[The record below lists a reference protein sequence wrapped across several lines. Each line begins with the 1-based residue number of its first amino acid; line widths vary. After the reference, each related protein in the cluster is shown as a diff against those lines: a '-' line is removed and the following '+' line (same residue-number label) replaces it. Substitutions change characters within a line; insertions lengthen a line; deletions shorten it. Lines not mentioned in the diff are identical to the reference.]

1 MNRMKRIGDMS
12 LKGSD
17 RCYLRHR
24 RRMTAPA
31 TSSLSLKGS
40 DRCRSLSGCWPS
52 CEAIVPQGAAHR
64 VNLSRHSVPSHC
76 TIWSLNVALSQPF
89 SLSENPISIAHGVA
103 FEHYLLRHSVPH
115 SNATS
120 FGSRQSLKGSDR
132 YSLRHRRRICA
143 ATSTLRS
150 PKGSYVYC
158 RWHRHWQMGHT
169 ATIPSLKGSDKYG
182 IIYSHNLQ
190 YYASITRTSL
200 HSSGIPHQVQF
211 CNHPRRR
218 SA

>member
-1 MNRMKRIGDMS
+1 MR
-12 LKGSD
+12 D
-17 RCYLRHR
+17 RENALMEIMHARVHNLGWSPY
-24 RRMTAPA
+24 
-31 TSSLSLKGS
+31 SI
-40 DRCRSLSGCWPS
+40 CRSLSGCCPS
-52 CEAIVPQGAAHR
+52 REAIAPQGTA
-64 VNLSRHSVPSHC
+64 VGVDM
-76 TIWSLNVALSQPF
+76 SQPF
-89 SLSENPISIAHGVA
+89 RLSENPISIAHGA
-103 FEHYLLRHSVPH
+103 AIEHFLSRRSAPH
-115 SNATS
+115 SNAAS
-120 FGSRQSLKGSDR
+120 FSRQSLKGSDR

-150 PKGSYVYC
+150 LKGSYVYC
-158 RWHRHWQMGHT
+158 RWHRHWQMDRT
-169 ATIPSLKGSDKYG
+169 STTPSLKGSDKYG